1 MTENA
6 VVYLSGSR
14 SGACDRVNRNPTVRT
29 CTTVMYNCCLFGM
42 NTRIRQTSSTRFGAL
57 RAGREPLPARPAKSC
72 SRVHLH
78 TTYCSSTTRATARRP
93 FRQFRHGRR
102 PRPSCRGHREAWAD
116 RAPLHPARDLQ
127 SKASRLV
134 KMCTAQSAV
143 SSLPCTPLPKME
155 VFNRSRLGK
164 DARLR
169 TARLR
174 GVHSSA
180 FTARLRPTHP
190 QPTL

>member
-1 MTENA
+1 M
-6 VVYLSGSR
+6 
-14 SGACDRVNRNPTVRT
+14 
-29 CTTVMYNCCLFGM
+29 
-42 NTRIRQTSSTRFGAL
+42 
-57 RAGREPLPARPAKSC
+57 
-72 SRVHLH
+72 
-78 TTYCSSTTRATARRP
+78 
-93 FRQFRHGRR
+93 
-102 PRPSCRGHREAWAD
+102 GHRSLLD
-116 RAPLHPARDLQ
+116 LHHSLLDLQ
-127 SKASRLV
+127 SKASRLA

-174 GVHSSA
+174 GVHSLA

>member
-1 MTENA
+1 MYNSDGT
-6 VVYLSGSR
+6 
-14 SGACDRVNRNPTVRT
+14 TVRYEHAYT
-29 CTTVMYNCCLFGM
+29 PNA
-42 NTRIRQTSSTRFGAL
+42 STRLSVERSAVGSPC
-57 RAGREPLPARPAKSC
+57 RHARP
-72 SRVHLH
+72 SRAPVHLH

>member
-1 MTENA
+1 
-6 VVYLSGSR
+6 
-14 SGACDRVNRNPTVRT
+14 
-29 CTTVMYNCCLFGM
+29 MYNSDVQLFGM

-57 RAGREPLPARPAKSC
+57 RAVGSPCRHARP
-72 SRVHLH
+72 SRAPVHLY

-116 RAPLHPARDLQ
+116 RAPLPARDLQ